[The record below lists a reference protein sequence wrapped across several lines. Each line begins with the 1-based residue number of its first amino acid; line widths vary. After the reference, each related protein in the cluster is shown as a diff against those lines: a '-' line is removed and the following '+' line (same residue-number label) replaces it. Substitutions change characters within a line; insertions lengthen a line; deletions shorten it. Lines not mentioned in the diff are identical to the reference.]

1 MLTRINN
8 ICLVSKIKKKVT
20 ESQQQGELTS
30 TASDQAPKLH
40 PISFLSQ
47 WGLASIG
54 LIMLMLLLFDQKYPA
69 IVDPWIK
76 SIKMMDSAAH
86 MQDNAQKIAIIEQ
99 CGAELRE
106 QVAIHPYHGRIWF
119 FYGRYFM
126 LKENWDSCIVTFKK
140 ALTIGKGATANSIED
155 MSQKMLYNAL
165 SMKLKRF
172 DIQRDTSLN
181 IIAQAEIPG
190 YFNPYMNILK
200 GLVYNRS
207 GEYQLAESEFQK
219 YINARPKDPQGYR
232 LIANVYQSEGKETEA
247 NASLQKSQTLS
258 GTKLEAFKQPISH

>member
-1 MLTRINN
+1 M
-8 ICLVSKIKKKVT
+8 SKIKKKVT
-20 ESQQQGELTS
+20 ESQQQSELIS
-30 TASDQAPKLH
+30 MDSDQASNLH

-54 LIMLMLLLFDQKYPA
+54 LIMLILLLFDQTYPA
-69 IVDPWIK
+69 IVDPWMK
-76 SIKMMDSAAH
+76 SIKILDSAEH
-86 MQDNAQKIAIIEQ
+86 IQDIKQKIAIIEQ
-99 CGAELRE
+99 CGSELRE

-140 ALTIGKGATANSIED
+140 ALTIGKGATVNSIED

-165 SMKLKRF
+165 TMKLKQS
-172 DIQRDTSLN
+172 DIQRDSSLN

-190 YFNPYMNILK
+190 YLNPYMNILK

-207 GEYQLAESEFQK
+207 GEYQMSEYEFKK
-219 YINARPKDPQGYR
+219 YIDARPKDPEGYR
-232 LIANVYQSEGKETEA
+232 LIANIYHYEGKETEA
-247 NASLQKSQTLS
+247 NACMQKSQALS
-258 GTKLEAFKQPISH
+258 GTKLETFNQTIPH

>member
-1 MLTRINN
+1 
-8 ICLVSKIKKKVT
+8 VSKIKKKVT
-20 ESQQQGELTS
+20 ESQQQSELIS
-30 TASDQAPKLH
+30 MDSDQASNLH

-54 LIMLMLLLFDQKYPA
+54 LIMLMLLLFDQTYPA
-69 IVDPWIK
+69 IVDPWMK
-76 SIKMMDSAAH
+76 SIKMLDSAEH
-86 MQDNAQKIAIIEQ
+86 IKDNKQKIAIIEQ
-99 CGAELRE
+99 CGSELRE

-140 ALTIGKGATANSIED
+140 ALTIGKGATVNSIED

-165 SMKLKRF
+165 TMKLKQS
-172 DIQRDTSLN
+172 DIQRDSSLN

-190 YFNPYMNILK
+190 YLNPYMNILK

-207 GEYQLAESEFQK
+207 GEYQMSEYEFKK
-219 YINARPKDPQGYR
+219 YIDARPKDPEGYR
-232 LIANVYQSEGKETEA
+232 LIANIYHYEGKETEA
-247 NASLQKSQTLS
+247 IGCMQKSQALS
-258 GTKLEAFKQPISH
+258 GTKLETFNQTIPH

>member
-1 MLTRINN
+1 
-8 ICLVSKIKKKVT
+8 VSKIKKKVT
-20 ESQQQGELTS
+20 ESQQQSELIS
-30 TASDQAPKLH
+30 MDSDQASNLH

-54 LIMLMLLLFDQKYPA
+54 LIMLILLLFDQTYPA
-69 IVDPWIK
+69 IVDPWMK
-76 SIKMMDSAAH
+76 SIKILDSAEH
-86 MQDNAQKIAIIEQ
+86 IQDIKQKIAIIEQ
-99 CGAELRE
+99 CGSELRE

-140 ALTIGKGATANSIED
+140 ALTIGKGATVNSIED

-165 SMKLKRF
+165 TMKLKQS
-172 DIQRDTSLN
+172 DIQRDSSLN

-190 YFNPYMNILK
+190 YLNPYMNILK

-207 GEYQLAESEFQK
+207 GEYQMSEYEFKK
-219 YINARPKDPQGYR
+219 YIDARPKDPEGYR
-232 LIANVYQSEGKETEA
+232 LIANIYHYEGKETEA
-247 NASLQKSQTLS
+247 NACMQKSQALS
-258 GTKLEAFKQPISH
+258 GTKLETFNQTIPH